1 MKEKRGENSKTQKIP
16 PPPHQWWLAWG
27 EKRILLPATDTF
39 DWILIQG
46 FPNRESGAGILWSFA
61 TAHWIGPRWIS
72 EWIFLLRIFPA
83 ITLSSEDPCHHH
95 HQQRH
100 HHHHYHHHH
109 HRRHHLNAFSL
120 LNSMGNQ
127 SRRSSIQLNHFS
139 IHFWMDQ
146 CWLRLSLRFLGHPFF
161 APPLR
166 PSSLSPTNHE
176 SLLNL
181 NANCQ
186 IFAILLQSFAI
197 VLQLENAL
205 PVLFFC
211 FFFLF
216 LVLFLNGS
224 LLDFIWKFVATTTA
238 VSFKAYSPLYE
249 MYDASFHRIL
259 LAFSRDSQGFHAMIL
274 P

>member
-16 PPPHQWWLAWG
+16 PPPHQWWLAGG

-205 PVLFFC
+205 PVLFFV
-211 FFFLF
+211 FFFF
-216 LVLFLNGS
+216 VFGS
-224 LLDFIWKFVATTTA
+224 FFKWLSFGFYLKVCCYDHCCFI
-238 VSFKAYSPLYE
+238 
-249 MYDASFHRIL
+249 
-259 LAFSRDSQGFHAMIL
+259 
-274 P
+274 